1 MDSSDI
7 KTNTD
12 RVVGRWDGKSVH
24 ELKDELAR
32 IKREASSQNAG
43 EKVIPSGIPHADQM
57 PSDLR
62 TFTAYLIWGC
72 DAEGNCLCGANANRV
87 VSVED
92 VRQYSL
98 IDHH

>member
-1 MDSSDI
+1 MDSGDI
-7 KTNTD
+7 KTNAG

-32 IKREASSQNAG
+32 IKRELSSQNAG
-43 EKVIPSGIPHADQM
+43 DKVIPSGVPHADQM
-57 PSDLR
+57 PTDLR
-62 TFTAYLIWGC
+62 SFRAYLIWGC
-72 DAEGNCLCGANANRV
+72 DLENNCLCGTNANRV
-87 VSVED
+87 VSVGD

>member
-1 MDSSDI
+1 MDSNEI
-7 KTNTD
+7 KTSSG
-12 RVVGRWDGKSVH
+12 RIVGQWDGKSVH
-24 ELKDELAR
+24 ELRDELAR
-32 IKREASSQNAG
+32 IRRELDSQNAG
-43 EKVIPSGIPHADQM
+43 EKITAAGIPHMDQL

-62 TFTAYLIWGC
+62 SFTAYPIWGC
-72 DAEGNCLCGANANRV
+72 DSTGNCLCGAAANRV